1 MFVSSFVSRNYAKT
15 HINSN
20 KSLTYIEINNLIK
33 ILFGIGV
40 QRLEK
45 MVRKKTVK
53 SLCPKFTF
61 WSTPV
66 PN

>member
-1 MFVSSFVSRNYAKT
+1 MFVSRNYTKT

-20 KSLTYIEINNLIK
+20 KSLTYIEINNWIK

-45 MVRKKTVK
+45 MVRKK
-53 SLCPKFTF
+53 L
-61 WSTPV
+61 
-66 PN
+66 